1 MFLLKISKHKNWFD
15 LFLRLVETV
24 IFLPTILGV
33 SRFQNVKKITS
44 NCVRY
49 KVWMLIQI
57 TAMHISWLGNF
68 VEKHSAFHTRKLGK
82 ITAFYAVQ
90 IKMSRKSICH
100 QRSVVSHKLIRFY
113 TERFRDHQLSEGGV
127 FVENNIS
134 NRIYLISCNNCCYTG
149 TNKTMK
155 N

>member
-1 MFLLKISKHKNWFD
+1 
-15 LFLRLVETV
+15 
-24 IFLPTILGV
+24 
-33 SRFQNVKKITS
+33 
-44 NCVRY
+44 
-49 KVWMLIQI
+49 MLIQI

-82 ITAFYAVQ
+82 ITPFYAVQ

-113 TERFRDHQLSEGGV
+113 TERFLDHQLSEGGV